1 MSQLF
6 FLSTLSYQFWRIKLL
21 TKTAT
26 IILRAPT
33 RAPFMINELKVV
45 YLYIFL
51 KFVLYED
58 SWRNLKSLYYIIRD
72 WQSRGREFESH
83 LLHDEAQCDCELKQK
98 KLTKLACVSFFCFKT
113 SGLKEQRI

>member
-58 SWRNLKSLYYIIRD
+58 NWRNLKSLYYIIRD
-72 WQSRGREFESH
+72 WQSRGREFEPH
-83 LLHDEAQCDCELKQK
+83 LLHFLFPRIIFYFWKYFLKATHFK
-98 KLTKLACVSFFCFKT
+98 SLTLQVIHIN
-113 SGLKEQRI
+113 QN